1 MKRKLLLLA
10 SLFLSL
16 GVVGCNNNP
25 APESKGSESSDS
37 GSMPSYDGG
46 TSTSEN
52 KSSIDDATASK
63 ENMKS
68 EAEIKAAIG
77 SVFKISADSLPSGTP
92 STSASDGT
100 YHYASNSF
108 RTYFYKKIGDKY
120 YQYSKQDG
128 SAKYNKL
135 ASPST
140 GLNVIG
146 MDNVGGLFMYAGEQ
160 ISYKTKE
167 SVTFLNRPC
176 TKYSYEGNNAL
187 GYNQQYTEEIIIDN
201 ATGACF
207 KHEGHGLATDGF
219 TGSGAKESFQITE
232 FVLGNDAQTYVT
244 GLLDNVDVYE
254 WDTAFLTQIGLS
266 NITQP
271 NLELFESEWD
281 NSARTDAEPLWHV
294 QYLNRVAKAAGVDTA
309 KTIMQAFY
317 NAGAKLD
324 EDGNAASAYNVAPIF
339 YDNLE
344 DNDSLYFKAY
354 IQGHQT
360 LGVQID
366 AEYINATSYWRIDF
380 DIGYID

>member
-16 GVVGCNNNP
+16 GVVGCSNNP
-25 APESKGSESSDS
+25 APESKGNEASDS

-46 TSTSEN
+46 SSTSEN
-52 KSSIDDATASK
+52 KTSIDDATTSK

-108 RTYFYKKIGDKY
+108 RTFFYKKIGDKY

-146 MDNVGGLFMYAGEQ
+146 MDNVGGLFMYAGTQ

-167 SVTFLNRPC
+167 DVTFLNRPC
-176 TKYSYEGNNAL
+176 TKYSYEGSNAL

-244 GLLDNVDVYE
+244 GLLNNVDIYE
-254 WDTAFLTQIGLS
+254 WDTSFLTQIGL
-266 NITQP
+266 NNVVQP

-281 NSARTDAEPLWHV
+281 DSARTDAEPLWHV

>member
-16 GVVGCNNNP
+16 GVVGCSNNP
-25 APESKGSESSDS
+25 APESKGNEASDN

-46 TSTSEN
+46 SSTSEN

-68 EAEIKAAIG
+68 EAVIKAAIG

-108 RTYFYKKIGDKY
+108 RTFFYKKIGDKY

-146 MDNVGGLFMYAGEQ
+146 MDNVGGLFMYAGTQ

-167 SVTFLNRPC
+167 DVTFLNRPC
-176 TKYSYEGNNAL
+176 TKYSYEGSNAL

-244 GLLDNVDVYE
+244 GLLNNVDIYE
-254 WDTAFLTQIGLS
+254 WDTSFLTQIGL
-266 NITQP
+266 NNVVQP

-281 NSARTDAEPLWHV
+281 DSARTDAEPLWHV

>member
-16 GVVGCNNNP
+16 GVVGCSNNP
-25 APESKGSESSDS
+25 APESKGNEVSDS

-46 TSTSEN
+46 SSTSEN
-52 KSSIDDATASK
+52 KTSIDDATTSK

-108 RTYFYKKIGDKY
+108 RTFFYKKIGDKY

-146 MDNVGGLFMYAGEQ
+146 MDNVGGLFMYAGTQ

-167 SVTFLNRPC
+167 DVTFLNRPC
-176 TKYSYEGNNAL
+176 TKYSYEGSNAL

-207 KHEGHGLATDGF
+207 KHEAHGVASDGF
-219 TGSGAKESFQITE
+219 TGSGAKENFQITE

-244 GLLDNVDVYE
+244 GLLNNVDIYE
-254 WDTAFLTQIGLS
+254 WDTSFLTQIGL
-266 NITQP
+266 NNVVQP

-281 NSARTDAEPLWHV
+281 DSARTDAEPLWHV

>member
-16 GVVGCNNNP
+16 GVVGCSNNP
-25 APESKGSESSDS
+25 APESKGNEASDN

-46 TSTSEN
+46 SSTSEN

-77 SVFKISADSLPSGTP
+77 SVFKISADSLLSGTP

-108 RTYFYKKIGDKY
+108 RTFFYKKIGDKY

-146 MDNVGGLFMYAGEQ
+146 MDNVGGLFMYAGTQ

-167 SVTFLNRPC
+167 DVTFLNRPC
-176 TKYSYEGNNAL
+176 TKYSYEGSNAL

-207 KHEGHGLATDGF
+207 KHEGHGVATDGF

-244 GLLDNVDVYE
+244 GLLNNVDIYE
-254 WDTAFLTQIGLS
+254 WDTSFLTQIGL
-266 NITQP
+266 NNVVQP

-281 NSARTDAEPLWHV
+281 DSARTDAEPLWHV

>member
-16 GVVGCNNNP
+16 GVVGCNSTP
-25 APESKGSESSDS
+25 AQESRGEQSSES
-37 GSMPSYDGG
+37 GSMPASYEG
-46 TSTSEN
+46 SSNSNN
-52 KSSIDDATASK
+52 KSTITDPTASK

-108 RTYFYKKIGDKY
+108 RTFFYKKIGDKY

-146 MDNVGGLFMYAGEQ
+146 MDNVGGLFMYAGTQ

-167 SVTFLNRPC
+167 DVTFLNRPC
-176 TKYSYEGNNAL
+176 TKYSYEGSNAL

-207 KHEGHGLATDGF
+207 KHEGHGLAIDGF

-244 GLLDNVDVYE
+244 GLLNNVDIYE
-254 WDTAFLTQIGLS
+254 WDTSFLTQIGL
-266 NITQP
+266 NNVVQP

-281 NSARTDAEPLWHV
+281 DSARTDAEPLWHV